1 MLQVQTRTTL
11 ARRSERLSRQFFNV
25 HFCTRSRNALMTP
38 KGNNVQDRI
47 PRSTPRPVL
56 SISDR
61 RRFDESSPSQE
72 LSVRVS
78 RYSELR
84 PRLRVWRSTGPPPS
98 DHSPTKL
105 PDPRH
110 QVTVCSSTKSV
121 VIRLVN
127 FSESCCVACPSGE
140 ANALFMLSLSSN
152 HISTTP

>member
-1 MLQVQTRTTL
+1 MQPHHRIDSTILSQSRFTNQSLGYGNFWRSFPEAQSRTTQNRGL
-11 ARRSERLSRQFFNV
+11 CVSSR
-25 HFCTRSRNALMTP
+25 
-38 KGNNVQDRI
+38 KGLTAEQQ
-47 PRSTPRPVL
+47 L
-56 SISDR
+56 G
-61 RRFDESSPSQE
+61 E

-98 DHSPTKL
+98 DHSPTNL

-152 HISTTP
+152 HNSTIP